1 MNLVDLTGKRYGKL
15 TVLSRSDD
23 YISPGGHALV
33 QWNCKCDCGSVVIV
47 SGSNLK
53 SGRQISCGCQNRL
66 LGKKRIDLTGQK
78 FGRLTVIQFSRNSND
93 RQAVWKC
100 KCECGNYVEVAAI
113 RLKNGTTKSCGCY
126 WKEKMHER
134 KTIFSGRMYYIWESM
149 KQRCENPNNS
159 SYLRYGGR
167 GICVCEEWH
176 DFKNF
181 YTWSINNGYSDDLSI
196 DRVDN
201 NGNYCP
207 ENCRWADKYIQAN
220 NKRSNVLIEIN
231 GEVKTAAEWSRITG
245 IPSKNIRERLD
256 IGWSGNDA
264 VNIPI
269 LPVGKNKSQFI
280 GG

>member
-159 SYLRYGGR
+159 
-167 GICVCEEWH
+167 
-176 DFKNF
+176 
-181 YTWSINNGYSDDLSI
+181 YSDDLSI